1 MFILLGIVVIVI
13 SLLLTLIVL
22 IQNPKGGVMS
32 SAFGTMGNQI
42 LGANRSTDVIEKIT
56 WYLAAG
62 LIGLSIVS
70 LFILPSPGD
79 NAKDATT
86 QQKSEIEEALKN
98 GKGNSSLPTATMPSS
113 SMPAQSAPQTQPEG
127 NSQASPA
134 APDAKK

>member
-1 MFILLGIVVIVI
+1 MFILLGIVIIVI

-32 SAFGTMGNQI
+32 SAFGSMGNQI

-62 LIGLSIVS
+62 LIGLSIAS
-70 LFILPSPGD
+70 LFILPSSGD
-79 NAKDATT
+79 SLKDSST

-98 GKGNSSLPTATMPSS
+98 NKGTSTLPSAPMPTNTAPAQTAPE
-113 SMPAQSAPQTQPEG
+113 AQSASQP
-127 NSQASPA
+127 SPA
-134 APDAKK
+134 APSPDAKK

>member
-1 MFILLGIVVIVI
+1 
-13 SLLLTLIVL
+13 
-22 IQNPKGGVMS
+22 VMS
-32 SAFGTMGNQI
+32 SAFGSMGNQI

-79 NAKDATT
+79 SAKDAAT

-98 GKGNSSLPTATMPSS
+98 GKGNTSLPSAPMPTSTMPV
-113 SMPAQSAPQTQPEG
+113 QSAATGQPEG
-127 NSQASPA
+127 SAQQSPA
-134 APDAKK
+134 ASETKK